1 MNKEPSMYMK
11 RKHIQSVLLVL
22 AGVFICAIAF
32 AQTPTIDS
40 LRNFL
45 QIHPQEDTIR
55 ANTLITLSKAYMIEM
70 NDQKKMEEYNPQL
83 LALSEKIGFKKGM
96 GYAYMNMAFISTG
109 AGDDEKAMGYYFKAL
124 KLMEEIGLKGGISS
138 CYQNIGF
145 ALNYQGKYAEAI
157 QYTLKGIK
165 IKEELKD
172 DKGAA
177 AGYNTIGI
185 AYTKLGNYLE
195 ALKYYFISLKLK
207 EKINDQL
214 GVSVALLNIG
224 NVLSSQGKIDAA
236 RMYEG
241 KALTIKKSLGD
252 KQGEAMVYCNIGDL
266 YFAQENYKE
275 ALTNELMALKIAEE
289 IADNQ
294 LINTTSILI
303 GKTYFAMQEYKEAR
317 AFYMRALKSST
328 ELDDKE
334 NMISSCNGMGTCYE
348 QQKNY
353 IRALVYYEKALTLS
367 KEIKLKTGIRNAY
380 SNLASAQEKLNNYE
394 KALYYNKLY
403 SEIKDTLLSE
413 ESLKQ
418 SAELNTRYETD
429 KKEKEILL
437 LTKDQLLKDK
447 TLKEQR
453 LIRIGLTIGL
463 GLFLILSFLL
473 YNRYRFK
480 QKANLILEKQKEEIQ
495 QKNVLI
501 TDSIDYAKTIQEA
514 ILPDDEKLKTFF
526 PDYFILYKPK
536 AIVSGDFYWVG
547 KKDNKIICAVADC
560 TGHGVPGAFMSLLGH
575 NILENVIQRNT
586 SVDPGSI
593 LTALNEEIVT
603 RFSKGKERE
612 TVKHGMDIAI
622 ISIDTVTQELQY
634 AGAKNSLYM
643 VRRNTLTEL
652 KADRRSTGIVGKD
665 HEMVQYTN
673 HTETLQKGDLL
684 YMFSDGFPDQKG
696 GPEKKKFFYQP
707 FKDLLVSI
715 HQLPVEKQQQELDTM
730 IINWIGDGEQV
741 DDILVT
747 GIKI

>member
-1 MNKEPSMYMK
+1 MK
-11 RKHIQSVLLVL
+11 IRFNSIRVIFFGILFPFQLFS
-22 AGVFICAIAF
+22 
-32 AQTPTIDS
+32 QTPTIDS
-40 LRNFL
+40 LKNFL
-45 QIHPQEDTIR
+45 RVHPQEDTIR
-55 ANTLITLSKAYMIEM
+55 ANTLITLSRAYMIEM
-70 NDQKKMEEYNPQL
+70 NDQKKMQEYNPQL

-96 GYAYMNMAFISTG
+96 GYAYMNLAFISTG
-109 AGDDEKAMGYYFKAL
+109 EGDDQKAMSYYFKAL
-124 KLMEEIGLKGGISS
+124 KLMEEIGFKTGISS

-172 DKGAA
+172 EKGAA

-236 RMYEG
+236 RLYEG
-241 KALTIKKSLGD
+241 RALAIKKALGD

-266 YFAQENYKE
+266 YFAQGNYKE
-275 ALTNELMALKIAEE
+275 ALANDLMALKIAEE
-289 IADNQ
+289 ITDNQ
-294 LINTTSILI
+294 LINTTCILI
-303 GKTYFAMQEYKEAR
+303 GKTYFAMELYDEAL
-317 AFYMRALKSST
+317 AYYLRALKSST
-328 ELDDKE
+328 ELEDKE
-334 NMISSCNGMGTCYE
+334 NMINSCNGMGTCYE
-348 QQKNY
+348 QKKDY
-353 IRALVYYEKALTLS
+353 IRALVYYEKALAIS
-367 KEIKLKTGIRNAY
+367 KEIKLKTGIRNTY
-380 SNLASAQEKLNNYE
+380 SNLASANEKLKNYE
-394 KALYYNKLY
+394 RALYYNKLF

-437 LTKDQLLKDK
+437 LTKDQQLKDK

-453 LIRIGLTIGL
+453 LVRIGLISGL
-463 GLFLILSFLL
+463 GLLLILSFLL

-480 QKANLILEKQKEEIQ
+480 QRANLILERQKEEIH
-495 QKNVLI
+495 QKNMLI

-514 ILPDDEKLKTFF
+514 ILPDADKLTACF
-526 PDYFILYKPK
+526 PEHFILYKPK
-536 AIVSGDFYWVG
+536 AIVSGDFYWIG
-547 KKDNKIICAVADC
+547 KKDNRIICAVADC

-575 NILENVIQRNT
+575 NILENVIQRE
-586 SVDPGSI
+586 SAVDPGSI
-593 LTALNEEIVT
+593 LTELNEEIVT
-603 RFSKGKERE
+603 RFSKGMERE

-622 ISIDTVTQELQY
+622 ISIDETKGQLQY
-634 AGAKNSLYM
+634 AGAKNSLYL
-643 VRRNTLTEL
+643 VRSNILTEI
-652 KADRRSTGIVGKD
+652 KADRQSTGIVSKD
-665 HEMVQYTN
+665 HTEIHYTN
-673 HTETLQKGDLL
+673 HNETLQDGDLL

-696 GPEKKKFFYQP
+696 GPDKKKFFYQQ

-715 HQLPVEKQQQELDTM
+715 HHLPVEEQHQQLNTV
-730 IINWIGDGEQV
+730 IVNWIGNGEQI
-741 DDILVT
+741 DDILVM
-747 GIKI
+747 GIKIQSV

>member
-1 MNKEPSMYMK
+1 MK
-11 RKHIQSVLLVL
+11 TSCRYILFIFSGILLPFHL
-22 AGVFICAIAF
+22 F

-40 LRNFL
+40 LKGFL
-45 QIHPQEDTIR
+45 QIHIQEDSTR
-55 ANTLITLSKAYMIEM
+55 ANTIIALSRAYMIEM
-70 NDQKKMEEYNPQL
+70 NDQKKMQEYNPQL

-109 AGDDEKAMGYYFKAL
+109 EGDDEKAMRYYFKAL
-124 KLMEEIGLKGGISS
+124 KLMEEIGFRTGISS

-145 ALNYQGKYAEAI
+145 ALQYQGKYNEAI

-172 DKGAA
+172 EKGAA
-177 AGYNTIGI
+177 AGYNTIGN

-207 EKINDQL
+207 EKMNDQL

-224 NVLSSQGKIDAA
+224 SVLSSEGKIDAA
-236 RMYEG
+236 RLYEER
-241 KALTIKKSLGD
+241 ALAIKQVLGD
-252 KQGEAMVYCNIGDL
+252 RQGEAMVYCNIGDL
-266 YFAQENYKE
+266 YFAQKKHKE
-275 ALTNELMALKIAEE
+275 ALRNHLKAYRIAEE
-289 IADNQ
+289 LTDNQ

-303 GKTYFAMQEYKEAR
+303 GKTYFAVEQYNEAL
-317 AFYMRALKSST
+317 AYYLKALKSST

-334 NMISSCNGMGTCYE
+334 NMINSCNGMGTCYE
-348 QQKNY
+348 QQNDY
-353 IRALVYYEKALTLS
+353 FRALTYYEKALTIS
-367 KEIKLKTGIRNAY
+367 KEIKLKTGVRNAY
-380 SNLASAQEKLNNYE
+380 ENLTSVNEKLKNYE

-403 SEIKDTLLSE
+403 SQIKDTLLSE

-437 LTKDQLLKDK
+437 LTKEQQLKDK

-453 LIRIGLTIGL
+453 LVRMGLIIGL
-463 GLFLILSFLL
+463 GLFLALSFLL

-495 QKNVLI
+495 EKNILI

-514 ILPDDEKLKTFF
+514 ILPDDEKLRAFF

-547 KKDNKIICAVADC
+547 KKGNKTICAVADC

-575 NILENVIQRNT
+575 NILENVIQRDA
-586 SVDPGSI
+586 SLDPGSI
-593 LTALNEEIVT
+593 LSGLNEEIVT
-603 RFSKGKERE
+603 RFSKGQERE
-612 TVKHGMDIAI
+612 TVKHGMDIAL
-622 ISIDTVTQELQY
+622 ISIDSMNQELQY
-634 AGAKNSLYM
+634 AGAKNSLYL
-643 VRRNTLTEL
+643 VRANTLTEI
-652 KADRRSTGIVGKD
+652 KADRVSTGVVSKD
-665 HEMVQYTN
+665 HSVVTYTN
-673 HTETLQKGDLL
+673 HKERLQKGDVL
-684 YMFSDGFPDQKG
+684 YLFSDGFPDQKG
-696 GPEKKKFFYQP
+696 GPDKKKFFYQP

-715 HQLPVEKQQQELDTM
+715 HQLPVEEQQQQLDAA
-730 IINWIGDGEQV
+730 IVKWIGAGEQV
-741 DDILVT
+741 DDILVM
-747 GIKI
+747 GIKIQRE